1 MTEWERPQYILANGK
16 RAFVVL
22 SVGQYELLIDAL
34 EDASDLA
41 EMERRRD
48 EETVPEHVVSAI
60 IDGENPVRVWRL
72 YRGISQAELSRR
84 AGYSPA
90 YVSDIEKG
98 RTEGSVRAFK
108 AIARALDVDLEE
120 VVPRD

>member
-41 EMERRRD
+41 EMERRRGC
-48 EETVPEHVVSAI
+48 VSQRHSIEAHR
-60 IDGENPVRVWRL
+60 GATWR
-72 YRGISQAELSRR
+72 
-84 AGYSPA
+84 
-90 YVSDIEKG
+90 
-98 RTEGSVRAFK
+98 
-108 AIARALDVDLEE
+108 
-120 VVPRD
+120 